1 MRTVLPGKPQAKLQA
16 LCTAQWEGLRLVV
29 SKSLRWQ
36 QCAISSSEINVFK
49 VYISGSA
56 LVILG
61 GPHELLQ
68 TIYHDEHSELDAVA
82 IDEATG
88 KIATCSFNEVTIYKP
103 YGREEGVLKV

>member
-1 MRTVLPGKPQAKLQA
+1 M
-16 LCTAQWEGLRLVV
+16 
-29 SKSLRWQ
+29 
-36 QCAISSSEINVFK
+36 FK

-68 TIYHDEHSELDAVA
+68 TIYHDENLALDAVA